1 MSKIL
6 TVNNLTKKYGEKIV
20 LNGISFSLEK
30 GEVCGFLGPNGAG
43 KTTTMKIIVN
53 LLEKTSGDIIYDD
66 NIKISYLQDVP
77 EFYDFYKV
85 NEYLEFLL
93 SLNNDKNLKRIDE
106 ILSLVGLKKEQDK
119 QIKKLSRGL
128 RQRLGIASSII
139 NNPDILILDEP
150 VSALDPM
157 GRKEIFD
164 LIEKLK
170 GDMSIIFSSHI
181 LSDAQRICDQVII
194 IDNGNILLDKKIE
207 EIALNNNIL
216 TIDFINEEDVKSFKK
231 AYKKDIDINKNI
243 VEIETSDINN
253 TQFEIFNILSKNK
266 INVNSISIKKN
277 SLEEIFVSEV
287 KRHE

>member
-106 ILSLVGLKKEQDK
+106 ILSLVGLNKERDK

-231 AYKKDIDINKNI
+231 AYFRYK
-243 VEIETSDINN
+243 
-253 TQFEIFNILSKNK
+253 
-266 INVNSISIKKN
+266 
-277 SLEEIFVSEV
+277 
-287 KRHE
+287 

>member
-66 NIKISYLQDVP
+66 NVKISYLQDVP

-216 TIDFINEEDVKSFKK
+216 TIDFINEEDVKNFKK
-231 AYKKDIDINKNI
+231 SYKKDIDINKNI

>member
-30 GEVCGFLGPNGAG
+30 GEVCGFLGPNGAS

-106 ILSLVGLKKEQDK
+106 ILSLVGLNKERDK

-243 VEIETSDINN
+243 VEIETSDISN

>member
-106 ILSLVGLKKEQDK
+106 ILSLVGLNKERDK

-216 TIDFINEEDVKSFKK
+216 TIDFINEEDVKNFKK